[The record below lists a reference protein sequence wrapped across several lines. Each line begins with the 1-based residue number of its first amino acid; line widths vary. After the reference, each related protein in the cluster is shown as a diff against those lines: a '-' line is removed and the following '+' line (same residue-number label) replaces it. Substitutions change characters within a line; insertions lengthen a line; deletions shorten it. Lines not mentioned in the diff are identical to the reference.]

1 MNKKNFFPKD
11 KIFWLYHGSGLLAI
25 AIIDSLTIFMAPHMA
40 GFKLWSSWVLW
51 PPLFTFA
58 ALTFRW
64 LYYRYFNFFQ
74 KPIAKLIPTIVGY
87 ATIVSAIAATIITT
101 ILLPFYWQS
110 FVPPG
115 LVATGQISLVKLG
128 TQIIVGAA
136 LSGQLFI
143 VAWIFIY
150 VSIVQNR
157 NARAQ
162 ELNNEKLQSYLKE
175 AQLATLSNQLN
186 PHFLFNALNN
196 IRFVIYEDA
205 RTADRMLTVL
215 SELLRYTLNSANK
228 TLVPLEQELAMTQ
241 KFVDLV
247 KLQYEDK
254 LQFSVTNKISVSEL
268 MLPPM
273 SIQTLVE
280 NSVKHGLEY
289 LPKGGTISINIDAAD
304 EPNLWKITVVNPVPD
319 ESVIQ
324 CNDSQNTGTGLN
336 NIRHRIGL
344 LFGSSARL
352 ETVKNKEMFVA
363 KLILPREIN

>member
-1 MNKKNFFPKD
+1 M
-11 KIFWLYHGSGLLAI
+11 FWLYHGSGLLAL
-25 AIIDSLTIFMAPHMA
+25 AIIDSLTIFMAPQMA
-40 GFKLWSSWVLW
+40 GFKLWYSWVLW

-58 ALTFRW
+58 VLTFRW
-64 LYYRYFNFFQ
+64 LYHRHFNFFQ
-74 KPIAKLIPTIVGY
+74 KPITKLIPTIVGY
-87 ATIVSAIAATIITT
+87 ATIVSAIATTIITT

-110 FVPPG
+110 FVSPE
-115 LVATGQISLVKLG
+115 LVVSGQISLVKLG

-157 NARAQ
+157 SARAQ
-162 ELNNEKLQSYLKE
+162 ELNNEKLQSSLKG

-196 IRFVIYEDA
+196 IRFVVYEDA

-215 SELLRYTLNSANK
+215 SELLRYTLNSSNK
-228 TLVPLEQELAMTQ
+228 TLVPFEQELAMTQ

-273 SIQTLVE
+273 CIQTLVE

-289 LPKGGTISINIDAAD
+289 LPKGGLIRLEVDNAGESNA
-304 EPNLWKITVVNPVPD
+304 WQITVTNPVPD
-319 ESVIQ
+319 ESVVK
-324 CNDSQNTGTGLN
+324 CNDDQNTGTGLS

-344 LFGSSARL
+344 LFGPRARL
-352 ETVKNKEMFVA
+352 ETVKEEGMFMA
-363 KLILPREIN
+363 KLIMPREVN